1 LEGDDSMKKR
11 TKIVSF
17 LVIAALIAGYVYMSN
32 IGLKVEGVPAYSPA
46 IAELSGT
53 KVKTTGF
60 SIQTHPDLPDMEAMM
75 ENDSLVFLMN
85 KKTAEFGIV
94 DKRTQKVWSSNP
106 LDRDYDSIA
115 AGANLGK
122 LASQMSLVYTLA
134 NGQTKDFDS
143 YNDSVQYEQVE
154 VKQEADHVTATYHFG
169 NPAKGMDEVVP
180 TKISKQRLEEKV
192 MSKLDQ
198 DGKDEIDARFSLDET
213 TNVYTRLEIPKAAV
227 QTITDLFV
235 QAGYTEADLAFD
247 NKENKVES
255 ASSGD
260 VKFTVS
266 LQYKLDGDQFVASVD
281 TSTIQENPP
290 YRIQSIALLE
300 YFGAA
305 NQNDQGYMF
314 VPDGSGSL
322 INLNNGRNTINAQP
336 IIVSLYGE
344 DGAIDKRLKY
354 SDYYPTRLPVFGIK
368 KNDQAL
374 FGIIE
379 EGDTLGSISADVSG
393 RLNAYN
399 TINSR
404 FTILPSD
411 YVRLANDETTIKMPD
426 NSYRG
431 KLQIRYSFLYGDQ
444 ANYSGMANVFR
455 NYLVQK
461 YGLKKLPAEGDVPF
475 YLELTGGIPKTKN
488 FLGFEYGSLVPLSPF
503 DKAQQLIR
511 QLNDKQIQ
519 NIQLKYEGWF
529 NNGINHDIP
538 TKVKMDSELG
548 SQQEWQQLAEQLK
561 KTNGQLYPD
570 VAFLHAYGGNFT
582 PSKDAVQLLSR
593 KIRDV
598 YHFDAPTY
606 WKDYSRFS
614 HYILSPSVLGTVV
627 SDFLSGY
634 KKYNPG
640 GISLRDLGDEIDSDF
655 RHNREVTREDS
666 KHIITEQ
673 LKQIKAQSANVM
685 VNGGNEYII
694 PFANHI
700 LNVPLSSNEFM
711 LANESVPFYQMV
723 LHGYVEYAGKPFNL
737 QDNQDIHYNVLKS
750 LETGSNVYYSWVL
763 ANVNI
768 IKDTY
773 GNDAMFSNGYE
784 TWLQE
789 AIGAYGE
796 VNQVLKQLKG
806 QAIVL
811 HQKVSEGVYKTTFEN
826 GKSIIVN
833 YGSQTANVD
842 GTAVEA
848 GNYKVVEGKQ

>member
-1 LEGDDSMKKR
+1 MRKHK
-11 TKIVSF
+11 KIVSF
-17 LVIAALIAGYVYMSN
+17 LVIAALIAGYVYWSN
-32 IGLKVEGVPAYSPA
+32 LGLKAEDIPAYSPVKVD
-46 IAELSGT
+46 LSGA
-53 KVKTTGF
+53 KVTTAEF

-94 DKRTQKVWSSNP
+94 DKRNQQVWSSNP
-106 LDRDYDSIA
+106 LDRDFDSIA
-115 AGANLGK
+115 SGANLGK
-122 LASQMSLVYTLA
+122 LASQMSLVYLTK
-134 NGQTKDFDS
+134 NGQTKDLDS

-154 VKQEADHVTATYHFG
+154 VKQEANRVRATYLFG
-169 NPAKGMDEVVP
+169 SPTKGLDEVIP

-198 DGKDEIDARFSLDET
+198 DGKDEVDSRFGLDES
-213 TNVYTRLEIPKAAV
+213 TNTIYERRDIPKAAV
-227 QTITDLFV
+227 QTLIDLFK

-247 NKENKVES
+247 NKENKVDTVG
-255 ASSGD
+255 SGD
-260 VKFTVS
+260 AKFTVS
-266 LQYKLDGDQFVASVD
+266 LEYALDGDQFVASVD
-281 TSTIQENPP
+281 TSTIKETSP
-290 YRIQSIALLE
+290 YRIQTIALLE

-305 NQNDQGYMF
+305 NENDQGYMF

-336 IIVSLYGE
+336 IVISLYGE
-344 DGAIDKRLKY
+344 DGALDKRLKY
-354 SDYYPTRLPVFGIK
+354 SDYLPARLPVFGMK

-379 EGDTLGSISADVSG
+379 EGDTLGKISADVSG
-393 RLNAYN
+393 RQNAYN
-399 TINSR
+399 SVNSR

-411 YVRLANDETTIKMPD
+411 SVRLSNDETVIKMPK

-431 KLQIRYSFLYGDQ
+431 KLQVRYSFLYGDQ
-444 ANYSGMANVFR
+444 ANYSGMANVYR

-475 YLELTGGIPKTKN
+475 YLDLTGGIPKNKN
-488 FLGFEYGSLVPLSPF
+488 LLGFEYRSLVPLSPF
-503 DKAQQLIR
+503 DKAQQLIS
-511 QLNDKQIQ
+511 QLNDKQIR

-529 NNGINHDIP
+529 NNGLNHDV
-538 TKVKMDSELG
+538 TTQVKLDSALG
-548 SQQEWQQLAEQLK
+548 SKKEWQQLAEQLK

-570 VAFLHAYGGNFT
+570 VAFLHAYGGNIN

-598 YHFDAPTY
+598 YIFDAPTY
-606 WKDYSRFS
+606 WKDYSKFS
-614 HYILSPSVLGTVV
+614 HYILSPSVLGTMV
-627 SDFLSGY
+627 SDFSSGY

-655 RHNREVTREDS
+655 RPSREVTREDS

-673 LKQIKAQSANVM
+673 LKQIKAESPNVM
-685 VNGGNEYII
+685 VNGGNEYAI

-700 LNVPLSSNEFM
+700 LNMPQSSNEFM
-711 LANESVPFYQMV
+711 LSNESVPFMEMV

-737 QDNQDIHYNVLKS
+737 QDDQDIRKNVLKS

-763 ANVNI
+763 ANVST
-768 IKDTY
+768 IKETY
-773 GNDAMFSNGYE
+773 GYDAMYSNGYE
-784 TWLQE
+784 SWLQE
-789 AIGAYGE
+789 ATLAYGE
-796 VNQVLKQLKG
+796 VNEILKQVKG
-806 QAIVL
+806 QAIVS
-811 HQKVSEGVYKTTFEN
+811 HQKVEEGVYKTTFEN

-833 YGSQTANVD
+833 YGSQTVEVD

-848 GNYKVVEGKQ
+848 GNYKFVGVNQ